1 MNEHIFDKSC
11 FLSCECLPSVCPG
24 PYSRSGGH
32 YRPGGWGYPSPH
44 WNSCSTGSCS
54 SPCTSSLHSIQAV
67 QKKTRQ
73 CNTTGS
79 KAKLHYCRFLIKCI
93 IRSWEIS
100 LEKLKILLFSEYIIH
115 NKVWHSRFYR
125 ITIWN
130 KTAKSH
136 NKVLA

>member
-1 MNEHIFDKSC
+1 MNTYLIKVVFCPVSAYHQCVLDLAAGVGDTTGQGAGVILPLTGTVVVLVLVPVPVCVNSTATK
-11 FLSCECLPSVCPG
+11 LSK
-24 PYSRSGGH
+24 
-32 YRPGGWGYPSPH
+32 
-44 WNSCSTGSCS
+44 
-54 SPCTSSLHSIQAV
+54 
-67 QKKTRQ
+67 KKTRQ

-79 KAKLHYCRFLIKCI
+79 KAKLHYYRFLIKCI